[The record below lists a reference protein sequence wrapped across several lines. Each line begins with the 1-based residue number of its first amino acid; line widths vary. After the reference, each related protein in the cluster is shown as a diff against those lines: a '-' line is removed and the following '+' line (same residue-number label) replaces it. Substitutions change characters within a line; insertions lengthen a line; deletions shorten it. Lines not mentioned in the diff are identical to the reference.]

1 MNISKE
7 LICLMATV
15 KVHSNIQNVK
25 HLKES
30 LRLEEI
36 RQAVAAWEKYARK
49 THKDLILLENS
60 GYGEI
65 LQKDFQAQSFNV
77 EVFCVP
83 ESGGTPPVE
92 ISSGEFGMMQFLSEI
107 VKISQYDFVWKAP
120 GRNFCINARRV
131 LSRGSADIVASRIRT
146 PQHYINTRMFGMT
159 PALWLK
165 LTSNN
170 CNFSTTSPNSSKL
183 VYQSMEHL
191 ITQFVLDQESS
202 GRVQIDFP
210 KVPRFTG
217 IAASSGKV
225 IDNRRRRILVIL
237 TNPMRKLIVKLLL
250 GNVP

>member
-60 GYGEI
+60 GYG
-65 LQKDFQAQSFNV
+65 